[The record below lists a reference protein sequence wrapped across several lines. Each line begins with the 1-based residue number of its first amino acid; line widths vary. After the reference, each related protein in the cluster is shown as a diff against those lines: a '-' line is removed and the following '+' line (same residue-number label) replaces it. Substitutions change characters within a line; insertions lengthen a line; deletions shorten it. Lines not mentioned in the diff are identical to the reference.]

1 MSAYNGQAMV
11 IADNGADVPVTAS
24 LTSYRD
30 GLHISWRGTLM
41 PAQEG
46 QPWLLNLTA
55 GRLQLPDGTE
65 AEFLRPDTSDWMG
78 TNRMKIIGQANP
90 PF

>member
-1 MSAYNGQAMV
+1 MSAYNGQALV
-11 IADNGADVPVTAS
+11 IGQDGASVRVTAS

-30 GLHISWRGTLM
+30 GLRISWDGTLT

-46 QPWLLNLTA
+46 QPQLLELTA

-65 AEFLRPDTSDWMG
+65 AAFLRPDTSDWVS
-78 TNRMKIIGQANP
+78 TNRMKVIGQDNP